1 MFYNIMCIILFR
13 IAVFYHN
20 VKPLI
25 YQKLYDINKV
35 DEFKEKL
42 HTARVLL
49 LGIVQQCLSHLKNDV
64 MTKK

>member
-1 MFYNIMCIILFR
+1 MCIIFFR

-25 YQKLYDINKV
+25 YRKLYDLKKL
-35 DEFKEKL
+35 DEFQEKL
-42 HTARVLL
+42 HIARVLL
-49 LGIVQQCLSHLKNDV
+49 VGIVQQCLKHLTNDV